1 MYTIQFPGISD
12 RILGEENNKFMN
24 AIGESVI
31 VTIQETCDQTSQLL
45 LKVLDGN
52 NKAANLL
59 ANVVHSS
66 DACHS
71 TVSINDNMD
80 IEINLNTIG
89 IWIDPIGNLLF
100 DLFFVCVT
108 PNIVK
113 NYIQYIYFAVFRFNF
128 RICKWSLG

>member
-1 MYTIQFPGISD
+1 LYTIQFPGISD
-12 RILGEENNKFMN
+12 QILGEENNKFMN

-59 ANVVHSS
+59 ANAVHSS

-71 TVSINDNMD
+71 TVLINDNIN

-100 DLFFVCVT
+100 E
-108 PNIVK
+108 NIVK
-113 NYIQYIYFAVFRFNF
+113 NYKQYIYIYFAEIFRFNF